1 MTFEQ
6 VAPDTRVTVES
17 RGGIKGTVLS
27 KSRHGFEDGKP
38 VVLIEFE
45 GGATGWN
52 WAGQLSPLDESAPAP
67 KLHPT
72 GARGVSQFWTG
83 GQKYEVSNPADG
95 ARGFWRVIRTAD
107 AEGQPTSD
115 TVIAGAGTRKAA
127 FEDALAALKGEGKPV
142 STSSKG
148 GKWTTKELRAILAA
162 GGKVQTTN
170 GHPVTYQPRRTGDR
184 KPWLVEMDTPAGS
197 LTNTD
202 YYRRTAA
209 NCEPT
214 PTR

>member
-6 VAPDTRVTVES
+6 ITPDTRVIVES

-52 WAGQLSPLDESAPAP
+52 WAGQLSPLDEPAPAP

-83 GQKYEVSNPADG
+83 GQKYQVSNPADG
-95 ARGFWRVIRTAD
+95 ARGFWRVVRTAD
-107 AEGQPTSD
+107 AEGESTSD
-115 TVIAGAGTRKAA
+115 TVIDGAATRKAA
-127 FEDALAALKGEGKPV
+127 FEAALGTL
-142 STSSKG
+142 TSSD
-148 GKWTTKELRAILAA
+148 A
-162 GGKVQTTN
+162 
-170 GHPVTYQPRRTGDR
+170 PTGSR
-184 KPWLVEMDTPAGS
+184 
-197 LTNTD
+197 
-202 YYRRTAA
+202 
-209 NCEPT
+209 
-214 PTR
+214 